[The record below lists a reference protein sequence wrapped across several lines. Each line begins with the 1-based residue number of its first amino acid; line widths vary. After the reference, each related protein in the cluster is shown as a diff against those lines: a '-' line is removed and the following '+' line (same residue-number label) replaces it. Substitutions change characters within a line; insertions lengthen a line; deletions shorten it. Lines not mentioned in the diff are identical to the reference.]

1 MTDGKGVSIQL
12 VIAVTAIT
20 GLLGGTAL
28 ALQMHDG
35 PAATA
40 EEPGPVNVRS
50 TIKLDKYEVEDLYR
64 AEMTLQ
70 AWAEIMNV
78 AAAGEPELFE
88 TMIGYEPTPECTDS
102 HWPKTPAGE
111 PLKRPDLKTIEDIF
125 ICNRISAVQRTAPER
140 EWETNLARSS
150 TLLWKSLSPEG
161 AIKLEIASQGY
172 LAAASNNDDLKNY
185 AKTFKHCKTAPEIET
200 WLQTPHGSG
209 KASTHWQTMSSAL
222 GGCIRAANER
232 QFPQDHEKTKNEVT
246 GPRPP

>member
-1 MTDGKGVSIQL
+1 VSIQL

-28 ALQMHDG
+28 ALQIHNE

-50 TIKLDKYEVEDLYR
+50 TIKLDRYEVEDLYR

-70 AWAEIMNV
+70 AWAEIMNA
-78 AAAGEPELFE
+78 AAAGEPQLFE
-88 TMIGYEPTPECTDS
+88 RMIGYEPTPECTDS
-102 HWPKTPAGE
+102 HWPKTPARE
-111 PLKRPDLKTIEDIF
+111 PLKRPTLKTIEDIF
-125 ICNRISAVQRTAPER
+125 ICNRISAVQRTAPEG
-140 EWETNLARSS
+140 EWETNLGRAS
-150 TLLWKSLSPEG
+150 TLLWKSVSPEG

-185 AKTFKHCKTAPEIET
+185 AKTFNHCRTAPQIET
-200 WLQTPHGSG
+200 WLQTAYGSG
-209 KASTHWQTMSSAL
+209 EAATNWQIMSSAL
-222 GGCIRAANER
+222 GDCIRGTNEK
-232 QFPQDHEKTKNEVT
+232 QFPQDHEKTKTEVT